1 MEFLTKD
8 IIDVI
13 ELTLNK
19 TIDNVNSE
27 ELLEIKNLTLNQI
40 GYNNSIKEVKKEEI
54 LYLPNIEDLTL
65 ISFMIDEEFWQI
77 IKSLKKLKKLNIY
90 DSDFVLDLED
100 SFSSLD
106 LESLTIRNVEG
117 FNVNFINNIKYVEI
131 SSTNINFPIRN
142 VETLNLCNNDSNI
155 NSLDMESINTLM
167 ISERYYNNE
176 IYFKGASKIKII
188 NDQEE
193 VVRVINHD

>member
-142 VETLNLCNNDSNI
+142 VETLNLCNNDSDI